1 MNYKE
6 KRFTTTKVIIFIQYS
21 MSIAALTVFIYAA
34 IQLIAILKN
43 SDWQLST
50 SSSNPLFTTY
60 SALLTQSAA
69 VVATTQLTCG
79 YIIKFYMNKAQAENI
94 FKQKNAQILYKL
106 KLKRRMKRQKEAD
119 ADTFYSDK
127 DMENDLA
134 KIDGYIDRAE
144 DNKIKKVLDEDISTK
159 II

>member
-6 KRFTTTKVIIFIQYS
+6 KRFTTTKVIVFIQYS
-21 MSIAALTVFIYAA
+21 MSIAAMVVFIYAA
-34 IQLIAILKN
+34 INLIDILKN

-50 SSSNPLFTTY
+50 MASNPLFTTY

-79 YIIKFYMNKAQAENI
+79 YIVKFYMNKSSTENI
-94 FKQKNAQILYKL
+94 FKQKNGQILFKL
-106 KLKRRMKRQKEAD
+106 RLKRRMQKKDCQSES
-119 ADTFYSDK
+119 FYTEK
-127 DMENDLA
+127 DMNDDLA
-134 KIDGYIDRAE
+134 KIDSYIDRAE

-159 II
+159 IM

>member
-21 MSIAALTVFIYAA
+21 MSIAAMVVFIYAA
-34 IQLIAILKN
+34 INLIDILKN

-50 SSSNPLFTTY
+50 MASNPLFTTY

-79 YIIKFYMNKAQAENI
+79 YIVKFYMNKSSTENI
-94 FKQKNAQILYKL
+94 FKQKNGQILFKL
-106 KLKRRMKRQKEAD
+106 RLKRRMQKKDCQSES
-119 ADTFYSDK
+119 FYTEK
-127 DMENDLA
+127 DMNDDLA
-134 KIDGYIDRAE
+134 KIDSYIDRAE

-159 II
+159 IM

>member
-21 MSIAALTVFIYAA
+21 MSIAAMVVFIYSA
-34 IQLIAILKN
+34 INLIDILKN

-50 SSSNPLFTTY
+50 MASNPLFTTY

-79 YIIKFYMNKAQAENI
+79 YIVKFYMNKSSTENI
-94 FKQKNAQILYKL
+94 FKQKNGQILFKL
-106 KLKRRMKRQKEAD
+106 RLKRRMQKKDCQSES
-119 ADTFYSDK
+119 FYTEK
-127 DMENDLA
+127 DMNDDLA
-134 KIDGYIDRAE
+134 KIDSYIDRAE

-159 II
+159 IM

>member
-6 KRFTTTKVIIFIQYS
+6 KRFTTTKVIVFIQYS
-21 MSIAALTVFIYAA
+21 MSIAAMGVFIYAA
-34 IQLIAILKN
+34 INLIDILKY

-50 SSSNPLFTTY
+50 MASNPLFTTY

-79 YIIKFYMNKAQAENI
+79 YIVKFYMNKSSTENI
-94 FKQKNAQILYKL
+94 FKQKNGQILFKL
-106 KLKRRMKRQKEAD
+106 RLKRRMQKKDCHSES
-119 ADTFYSDK
+119 FYTEK
-127 DMENDLA
+127 DMNDDLA
-134 KIDGYIDRAE
+134 KIDSYIDRAE

-159 II
+159 IM

>member
-6 KRFTTTKVIIFIQYS
+6 KRFTTTKVIVFIQYG
-21 MSIAALTVFIYAA
+21 MSIAAMVVFIYAA
-34 IQLIAILKN
+34 INLIDILKN

-50 SSSNPLFTTY
+50 MASNPLFTTY

-79 YIIKFYMNKAQAENI
+79 YIVKFYMNKSSTENI
-94 FKQKNAQILYKL
+94 FKQKNGQILFKL
-106 KLKRRMKRQKEAD
+106 RLKRRMQKKDCQSES
-119 ADTFYSDK
+119 FYNEK
-127 DMENDLA
+127 DMNDDLA
-134 KIDGYIDRAE
+134 KIDSYIDRAE

-159 II
+159 IM

>member
-6 KRFTTTKVIIFIQYS
+6 KRFTTTKVIVFIQYS
-21 MSIAALTVFIYAA
+21 MSIAAMVVFIYAA
-34 IQLIAILKN
+34 INLIDILKN

-50 SSSNPLFTTY
+50 MASNPLFTTY

-79 YIIKFYMNKAQAENI
+79 YIVKFYMNKSSTENI
-94 FKQKNAQILYKL
+94 FKQKNGQILFKL
-106 KLKRRMKRQKEAD
+106 RLKRRMQKQKDCQSES
-119 ADTFYSDK
+119 FYTEK
-127 DMENDLA
+127 DMNDDLA
-134 KIDGYIDRAE
+134 KIDSYIDRAE

-159 II
+159 IM

>member
-21 MSIAALTVFIYAA
+21 MSIAAMVVFIFAA
-34 IQLIAILKN
+34 INLIDILKN

-50 SSSNPLFTTY
+50 MASNPLFTTY

-79 YIIKFYMNKAQAENI
+79 YIVKFYMNKSSTENI
-94 FKQKNAQILYKL
+94 FKQKNGQILFKL
-106 KLKRRMKRQKEAD
+106 RLKRRMQKQKD
-119 ADTFYSDK
+119 CQSGSFYTEK
-127 DMENDLA
+127 DMDDDLA
-134 KIDGYIDRAE
+134 KIDSYIDRAE

-159 II
+159 IM

>member
-1 MNYKE
+1 
-6 KRFTTTKVIIFIQYS
+6 
-21 MSIAALTVFIYAA
+21 
-34 IQLIAILKN
+34 
-43 SDWQLST
+43 
-50 SSSNPLFTTY
+50 
-60 SALLTQSAA
+60 
-69 VVATTQLTCG
+69 
-79 YIIKFYMNKAQAENI
+79 MNKAQAENI

-134 KIDGYIDRAE
+134 KIDSYIDRAE

-159 II
+159 IM

>member
-21 MSIAALTVFIYAA
+21 MSIAAMVVFIYAA
-34 IQLIAILKN
+34 INLIDILKN
-43 SDWQLST
+43 SDWQLSAMA
-50 SSSNPLFTTY
+50 SNPLFTTY

-79 YIIKFYMNKAQAENI
+79 YIVKFYMNKSSTENI
-94 FKQKNAQILYKL
+94 FKQKNGQIIFKL
-106 KLKRRMKRQKEAD
+106 RLKRRMQKKDCQSES
-119 ADTFYSDK
+119 FYTEK
-127 DMENDLA
+127 DMNDDLA
-134 KIDGYIDRAE
+134 KIDSYIERAE

-159 II
+159 IM

>member
-6 KRFTTTKVIIFIQYS
+6 KRFTTTKVIVFIQYS
-21 MSIAALTVFIYAA
+21 MSIAAMVVFIYAA
-34 IQLIAILKN
+34 INLIDILKN

-50 SSSNPLFTTY
+50 MASNPLFTTY

-79 YIIKFYMNKAQAENI
+79 YIVKFYMNKSSTENI
-94 FKQKNAQILYKL
+94 FKQKNGQILFKL
-106 KLKRRMKRQKEAD
+106 RLKRRMQKKDYHSES
-119 ADTFYSDK
+119 FYTEK
-127 DMENDLA
+127 DMNDDLA
-134 KIDGYIDRAE
+134 KIDSYIERAE

-159 II
+159 IM

>member
-6 KRFTTTKVIIFIQYS
+6 KRFTTTKVIVFIQYS
-21 MSIAALTVFIYAA
+21 MSIAAMVVFIYAA
-34 IQLIAILKN
+34 INLIDILKN

-50 SSSNPLFTTY
+50 MASNPLFTTY

-79 YIIKFYMNKAQAENI
+79 YIVKFYMNKSSTENI
-94 FKQKNAQILYKL
+94 FKQKNGQILFKL
-106 KLKRRMKRQKEAD
+106 RLKRRMQKKDCQSES
-119 ADTFYSDK
+119 FYTEK
-127 DMENDLA
+127 DMNDDLA
-134 KIDGYIDRAE
+134 KIDSYIDRAE

-159 II
+159 IT

>member
-6 KRFTTTKVIIFIQYS
+6 KRFTTTKIIVFIQYS
-21 MSIAALTVFIYAA
+21 MSIAAMVVFIYAA
-34 IQLIAILKN
+34 INLIDILKN

-50 SSSNPLFTTY
+50 MASNPLFTTY

-79 YIIKFYMNKAQAENI
+79 YIVKFYMNKSSTENI
-94 FKQKNAQILYKL
+94 FKQKNGQILFKL
-106 KLKRRMKRQKEAD
+106 RLKRRMQKKDCQSES
-119 ADTFYSDK
+119 FYTEK
-127 DMENDLA
+127 DMNDDLA
-134 KIDGYIDRAE
+134 KIDSYIERAE

-159 II
+159 IM

>member
-21 MSIAALTVFIYAA
+21 MSIAAMVIFIYAA
-34 IQLIAILKN
+34 INLIDILKN

-50 SSSNPLFTTY
+50 MASNPLFTTY

-79 YIIKFYMNKAQAENI
+79 YIVKFYMNKSSTENI
-94 FKQKNAQILYKL
+94 FKQKNGQILFKL
-106 KLKRRMKRQKEAD
+106 KLKRRMQKKDCQSES
-119 ADTFYSDK
+119 FYTEK
-127 DMENDLA
+127 DMNDDLA
-134 KIDGYIDRAE
+134 KIDSYIDRAE

-159 II
+159 IM